1 MVIEGLKLMVLG
13 MGVVF
18 IFLALLVVIMQIN
31 ARLLRG
37 VTEREMQPP
46 VDIRAERRKREM
58 SQKAKS
64 KVESDEKQRLVAVI
78 AAALA
83 AHRAKQQGQ

>member
-37 VTEREMQPP
+37 VTGFVHPRP
-46 VDIRAERRKREM
+46 V
-58 SQKAKS
+58 
-64 KVESDEKQRLVAVI
+64 
-78 AAALA
+78 
-83 AHRAKQQGQ
+83 

>member
-13 MGVVF
+13 LGVVF